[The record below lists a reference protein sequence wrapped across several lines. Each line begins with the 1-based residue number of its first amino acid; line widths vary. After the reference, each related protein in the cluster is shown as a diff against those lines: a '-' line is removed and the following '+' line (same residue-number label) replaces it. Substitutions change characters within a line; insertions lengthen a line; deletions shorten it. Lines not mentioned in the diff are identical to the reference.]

1 MDLLSV
7 ECDCTNQTPL
17 HLTMGRF
24 ITHTQ
29 LLVLMVSVHGWG
41 WGGGGGVVLMVI
53 LYKGGGGGDIIN
65 KQIGNTKAS
74 LYFIVTDFCVVQL
87 NNLNLSLIVPA
98 VFSNTCSY
106 NNTNIN

>member
-7 ECDCTNQTPL
+7 EWDCTNQTPL

-29 LLVLMVSVHGWG
+29 LLVLMVSVQGCK
-41 WGGGGGVVLMVI
+41 GGEGEGEGGVVLMVI

-65 KQIGNTKAS
+65 KQTGNTKAS

-87 NNLNLSLIVPA
+87 NN
-98 VFSNTCSY
+98 
-106 NNTNIN
+106 

>member
-1 MDLLSV
+1 MDFLSV

-29 LLVLMVSVHGWG
+29 LLVLMVSVQGWG
-41 WGGGGGVVLMVI
+41 WGWGGGVVLMVI
-53 LYKGGGGGDIIN
+53 LYKGGGDGDIIN
-65 KQIGNTKAS
+65 KQTGNTKAS